1 MPSAKQVKRTSKTLK
16 KRIHKYVCK
25 NIDICCEE
33 DIDRNFAIEQIFT
46 LYNIIPNEMYDA
58 HPEEPLGFVNND
70 LSKFIGYTITM
81 EKNNDKEGIKLQ
93 KELDNAMYK
102 NKKLDKTKITELL
115 HNVPLYYLLSLI
127 GYAHYRLSEVQRV
140 NKLYPRE
147 QK

>member
-1 MPSAKQVKRTSKTLK
+1 MPTAKRVKRISKTLK
-16 KRIHKYVCK
+16 KRIHKYLCK

-33 DIDRNFAIEQIFT
+33 DIDRNRAIEQIFT

-58 HPEEPLGFVNND
+58 HPDEPLGFINND
-70 LSKFIGYTITM
+70 LPKLLGYTITM
-81 EKNNDKEGIKLQ
+81 EKNNDKEGIKL
-93 KELDNAMYK
+93 KNELDNTMYK

-147 QK
+147 

>member
-1 MPSAKQVKRTSKTLK
+1 MPSAKRLKRTSKTLK

>member
-1 MPSAKQVKRTSKTLK
+1 MPSAKRLKRTSKTLK
-16 KRIHKYVCK
+16 NRIHKYVCK

-58 HPEEPLGFVNND
+58 HPDEPLGFINND

-81 EKNNDKEGIKLQ
+81 EKNNDKEGIRLQ
-93 KELDNAMYK
+93 NTLDNAMYK
-102 NKKLDKTKITELL
+102 NKKLDKTKIAELL

-127 GYAHYRLSEVQRV
+127 GYAHYRLAEVQKV

>member
-1 MPSAKQVKRTSKTLK
+1 MPSVKRVKRTSKTLK
-16 KRIHKYVCK
+16 KRIHKYLCK

-58 HPEEPLGFVNND
+58 HPDEPLGFINND
-70 LSKFIGYTITM
+70 LPKLLGYTITM
-81 EKNNDKEGIKLQ
+81 EKNNDKEGIKL
-93 KELDNAMYK
+93 KNELDNTMYK

-127 GYAHYRLSEVQRV
+127 GYAHYRLSEVQRAD
-140 NKLYPRE
+140 KLYPRE
-147 QK
+147 

>member
-1 MPSAKQVKRTSKTLK
+1 MPSAKRLKRTSKTLK
-16 KRIHKYVCK
+16 KKIHKYVCK
-25 NIDICCEE
+25 NIDICCEA

-58 HPEEPLGFVNND
+58 HPEEPLGFINND

>member
-1 MPSAKQVKRTSKTLK
+1 MPTAKRVKRTSKTLK
-16 KRIHKYVCK
+16 KRIHKYLCK

-33 DIDRNFAIEQIFT
+33 DIDRNRAIEQIFT

-58 HPEEPLGFVNND
+58 HPDEPLGFINND
-70 LSKFIGYTITM
+70 LPKLLGYTITM
-81 EKNNDKEGIKLQ
+81 EKNNDKEGIKL
-93 KELDNAMYK
+93 KNELDNTMYK

-127 GYAHYRLSEVQRV
+127 GYAHYRLSEVQRA

-147 QK
+147 

>member
-1 MPSAKQVKRTSKTLK
+1 MPSAKRVKRTIKTLK

-58 HPEEPLGFVNND
+58 HPDEPLGFINND
-70 LSKFIGYTITM
+70 LPKLLGYTITM
-81 EKNNDKEGIKLQ
+81 EKNNDKEGIKL
-93 KELDNAMYK
+93 KNTLDNTMYK

-127 GYAHYRLSEVQRV
+127 GYAHYRLNEVQRA
-140 NKLYPRE
+140 NKLYPR
-147 QK
+147 Q

>member
-1 MPSAKQVKRTSKTLK
+1 MPTAKRVKRTSKTLK
-16 KRIHKYVCK
+16 KRIHKYLCK

-33 DIDRNFAIEQIFT
+33 DIDRNRAIEQIFT

-58 HPEEPLGFVNND
+58 HPDEPLGFVNND

-127 GYAHYRLSEVQRV
+127 GYAHYRLTEVQRA

-147 QK
+147 

>member
-1 MPSAKQVKRTSKTLK
+1 
-16 KRIHKYVCK
+16 
-25 NIDICCEE
+25 
-33 DIDRNFAIEQIFT
+33 
-46 LYNIIPNEMYDA
+46 MYDA
-58 HPEEPLGFVNND
+58 HPDEPLGFINND

-81 EKNNDKEGIKLQ
+81 EKNNDKEGIRLQ
-93 KELDNAMYK
+93 NTLDNAMYK

-127 GYAHYRLSEVQRV
+127 GYAHYRLAEVQKV